1 MFAGKS
7 DTIAT
12 GATIPG
18 PPKEY
23 THRKATVR
31 KTESPEDIKEEMEER
46 AYITNPPSY
55 NLKPLGTTL
64 LRRSLCCPVAT

>member
-1 MFAGKS
+1 MFACKS

-12 GATIPG
+12 GPTIPG

-23 THRKATVR
+23 TRRKAIVR
-31 KTESPEDIKEEMEER
+31 KIESPEDIKEEMEEK

-55 NLKPLGTTL
+55 IWKPLSTTL
-64 LRRSLCCPVAT
+64 LRRSLCCPVVT